1 MNIKFNK
8 EKVKSFFFIVQA
20 VTIMVLQGFSIY
32 DNFKKIKKEE
42 NKK

>member
-1 MNIKFNK
+1 MKLNK
-8 EKVKSFFFIVQA
+8 EKVRSFSIIVQA